1 MSQKFPTKSSIV
13 NLLLTLWT
21 PRVSAF
27 YCLQAMRKI
36 VSVVVAH
43 SRVAIKSYKTE
54 ILLFLLHSLG
64 IAHIFR
70 HEE

>member
-1 MSQKFPTKSSIV
+1 MQNVTAKSSIV
-13 NLLLTLWT
+13 DLHVTLWT

-54 ILLFLLHSLG
+54 VLLFLLHSLG